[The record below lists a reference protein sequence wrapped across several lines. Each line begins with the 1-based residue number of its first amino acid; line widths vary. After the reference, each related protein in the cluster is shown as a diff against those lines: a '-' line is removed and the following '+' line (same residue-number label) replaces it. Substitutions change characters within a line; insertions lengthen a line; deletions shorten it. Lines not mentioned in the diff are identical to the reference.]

1 VSPALFILGLTL
13 LAALATAA
21 TAAVFLFRG
30 RGVIANRLARA
41 LGVTA
46 ALYLVAVVG
55 VALASDPKVIALGG
69 EKHICEIDC
78 HIAYAVVDVERADV
92 LGAGGTQ
99 ARAEGEFYV
108 VTVRTRFD
116 ETTISAH
123 RSLDMPLTPGARTI
137 ALIDDKGQ
145 SHPVS
150 AAGQAALGLEAPS
163 PNLLTRSLKVGEQF
177 TTKLVFDV
185 PRSARNPMLLIR
197 DTDFT
202 KWVLLGSETFPLHAK
217 TLFRLD
223 AGPGLRDVAS

>member
-1 VSPALFILGLTL
+1 MWASVFLLGLSL
-13 LAALATAA
+13 IAALATAT
-21 TAAVFLFRG
+21 TAAVFLFSG
-30 RGVIANRLARA
+30 RGVIASRLARA
-41 LGVTA
+41 LGVA
-46 ALYLVAVVG
+46 GALYLAAVVG

-78 HIAYAVVDVERADV
+78 HIAYAVVDVQRVDV
-92 LGAGGTQ
+92 LGAGAAQ
-99 ARAEGEFYV
+99 VRAAGEFYV

-116 ETTISAH
+116 AATISQRRA
-123 RSLDMPLTPGARTI
+123 LDMPLTPGARTI
-137 ALIDDKGQ
+137 ALLDEEGQ
-145 SHPVS
+145 AHPVS

-185 PRSARNPMLLIR
+185 PRSARNPMLLIK

-217 TLFRLD
+217 TLFRLN